1 MTERAGR
8 KAEVFGK
15 RCEPCGKR
23 GETTRSLADLAGMS
37 HVYVS
42 DLERGVKAPSLPTIV
57 RMAVALRVRSRIWST
72 NTNSRSFCPRGSSW
86 AAAEAQRG

>member
-8 KAEVFGK
+8 VAEVFGE
-15 RCEPCGKR
+15 RLRELRGKR

-42 DLERGVKAPSLPTIV
+42 DLERGVKAPSLATIV
-57 RMAVALRVRSRIWST
+57 RLAIALRCKVT
-72 NTNSRSFCPRGSSW
+72 DLVDVFNKHDLAKLLPPRK
-86 AAAEAQRG
+86 